1 MDFRDKSESLFWA
14 TFAIVVLSGAFA
26 HIKVEEERAK
36 AKESKDSVYIEVV
49 DSIPQ
54 DCSCEYEEEDKEW
67 NKFIKALILIESGGK
82 HDAVGTKDDV
92 GVLQITP
99 ILVDD
104 ANRII
109 GYDKYTYEDRYDS
122 VMSVEMFNVI
132 QSYYNPTRDIHLAL
146 KIWNSK
152 APVSYHTKVI
162 ECYEMLKTQKN
173 EKNL

>member
-1 MDFRDKSESLFWA
+1 METKDKSESLFWA

-26 HIKVEEERAK
+26 HIKVEEEKAK
-36 AKESKDSVYIEVV
+36 APESKDSVYIEVV
-49 DSIPQ
+49 DSIPR

-67 NKFIKALILIESGGK
+67 NKFIKALIIIESGGK

-152 APVSYHTKVI
+152 APLSYHRKVMDKFNEI
-162 ECYEMLKTQKN
+162 KN
-173 EKNL
+173 EAL